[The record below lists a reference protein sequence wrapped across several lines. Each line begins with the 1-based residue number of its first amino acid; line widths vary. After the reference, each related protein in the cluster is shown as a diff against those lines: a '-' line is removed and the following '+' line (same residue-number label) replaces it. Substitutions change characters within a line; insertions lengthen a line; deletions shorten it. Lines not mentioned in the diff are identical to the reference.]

1 MKRIGIYVNKRKDE
15 TLAVTRDVQAR
26 AQKLGFICDVMS
38 DAKAI
43 AEDDRILAENQFAS
57 ENDCIIVLGGDGTIL
72 RIAAAAARAQVPLL
86 SI

>member
-43 AEDDRILAENQFAS
+43 AEDDRILAENQFA
-57 ENDCIIVLGGDGTIL
+57 
-72 RIAAAAARAQVPLL
+72 
-86 SI
+86 